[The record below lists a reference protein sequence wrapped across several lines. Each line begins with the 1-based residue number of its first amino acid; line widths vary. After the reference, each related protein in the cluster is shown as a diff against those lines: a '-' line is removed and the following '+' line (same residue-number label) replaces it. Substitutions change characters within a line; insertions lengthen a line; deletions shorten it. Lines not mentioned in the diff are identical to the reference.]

1 MTPFFKAAEQ
11 KSGTHLQYFNE
22 AKTKCLEFRFFRNF
36 CPKDLTFHENA

>member
-11 KSGTHLQYFNE
+11 KLGAHLQYFNE
-22 AKTKCLEFRFFRNF
+22 AKTKCLRNF